1 MNHNFI
7 ETLIKLYEELP
18 ESNPSLAASRVAVL
32 IDMELEKLERAGIPL
47 SRENLIKSIQESI
60 DEHSRKVA

>member
-7 ETLIKLYEELP
+7 EALIKLYEELP
-18 ESNPSLAASRVAVL
+18 ESTPSLAASRVAVL